1 MVKAFTTARERKRE
15 GKRESE
21 RQKEGRGKVRE
32 WREEV

>member
-21 RQKEGRGKVRE
+21 RHRDRKKGGGKWE
-32 WREEV
+32 